1 MSSKMRAALFYG
13 KPEDMRVESIDTPPV
28 EDGDILLKIR
38 ASGIC
43 GSDARSYFK
52 GIEERYK
59 IPIIFGHE
67 FSAEVFTVGKG
78 VRGYSA
84 GERVVVAPI
93 YGCGQCEFCVSGKE
107 NLCDDVVVFGC
118 TFDGANAEYMRIPAR
133 GVERGVLVKLDERVS
148 DLAATMIEPLSCC
161 LHGQR
166 QLHPQPGDSVLIFGS
181 GPIGL
186 SHMLLAKKQGAGS
199 VGIIDMVEGRLR
211 EARSFGADIT
221 INAEEDA
228 WKESVFKAFGKKG
241 VDIAITAAPSVAAIE
256 NAYSIVKKG
265 GKLLIFG
272 GLPHGSTWNMDPNV
286 VHYSEITIFG
296 SIDATIDDFRR
307 AAAMAPSLDLKRFV
321 THRLPLN
328 EANEGMQVMK
338 RREGLKVVLDF
349 SDTR

>member
-1 MSSKMRAALFYG
+1 MGENMKAALFYG
-13 KPEDMRVESIDTPPV
+13 KPEDMRIESVDIPRL
-28 EDGDILLKIR
+28 EKGDILLRVR

-67 FSAEVFTVGKG
+67 LTAEVHEVGSE
-78 VRGYSA
+78 VRGYSP

-118 TFDGANAEYMRIPAR
+118 TFDGANAEYMRIPAK
-133 GVERGVLVKLDERVS
+133 GVERGVLVKIEQSVS
-148 DLAATMIEPLSCC
+148 DDGGTMIEPLSCC

-166 QLHPQPGDSVLIFGS
+166 QLGMQPGDSVAIFGS

-186 SHMLLAKKQGAGS
+186 SHLLVSKTLGAGKI
-199 VGIIDMVEGRLR
+199 GIIDLVDSRLR
-211 EARSFGADIT
+211 EVESFGADIT
-221 INAEEDA
+221 VNAEKGDWE
-228 WKESVFKAFGKKG
+228 KRVFDFFGASG
-241 VDIAITAAPSVAAIE
+241 VDVVITAAPSVAAIE
-256 NAYSIVKKG
+256 NGYRIVKKG

-272 GLPHGSTWNMDPNV
+272 GLPHGSVWNMDPNV
-286 VHYSEITIFG
+286 VHYREVTVFG
-296 SIDATIDDFRR
+296 SIDSTIDDFRR
-307 AAAMAPSLDLKRFV
+307 AAAMAPSLDLHRFV
-321 THRLPLN
+321 THRFPLG

-338 RREGLKVVLDF
+338 RREGLKVVLDP
-349 SDTR
+349 TA

>member
-1 MSSKMRAALFYG
+1 M
-13 KPEDMRVESIDTPPV
+13 

-67 FSAEVFTVGKG
+67 LTAEVYELGGK
-78 VRGYSA
+78 VRGYSP

-107 NLCDDVVVFGC
+107 HLCDSVVVFGC

-133 GVERGVLVKLDERVS
+133 GVERGVLVKIDDRVS
-148 DLAATMIEPLSCC
+148 DYAGTMIEPLSCC

-166 QLHPQPGDSVLIFGS
+166 QLEMQPGDSVVIFGS

-186 SHMLLAKKQGAGS
+186 SHLLVSKTLGAGR
-199 VGIIDMVEGRLR
+199 VGIVDLVPSRLK
-211 EARSFGADIT
+211 EAESFGADIT
-221 INAEEDA
+221 INAEKPDWEGGVLDY
-228 WKESVFKAFGKKG
+228 FGQNG
-241 VDIAITAAPSVAAIE
+241 VDVVITAAPSVGAIE
-256 NAYSIVKKG
+256 NGYRIVKKG
-265 GKLLIFG
+265 GKLLVFG

-286 VHYSEITIFG
+286 VHYREVAIFG

-307 AAAMAPSLDLKRFV
+307 AAAMAPSLDLERFV
-321 THRLPLN
+321 THKFLLH
-328 EANEGMQVMK
+328 EANQGMQVMK
-338 RREGLKVVLDF
+338 NREGLKVVLDM
-349 SDTR
+349 TA

>member
-1 MSSKMRAALFYG
+1 MTEKMEAALFYG
-13 KPEDMRVESIDTPPV
+13 KPEDMRIESVDVPPI
-28 EDGDILLKIR
+28 ETGDILLKIR

-67 FSAEVFTVGKG
+67 FTAEVHRVGEG
-78 VRGYSA
+78 VRGYNS

-118 TFDGANAEYMRIPAR
+118 TYDGANAEYMRIPAK
-133 GVERGVLVKLDERVS
+133 GVERGVLVKLDDEVS
-148 DLAATMIEPLSCC
+148 DYAGTMIEPVSCC

-166 QLHPQPGDSVLIFGS
+166 QMDMQPGDSVLIFGS

-186 SHMLLAKKQGAGS
+186 SHMLLVKKLGAGK

-211 EARSFGADIT
+211 EAEAFGADVT
-221 INAEEDA
+221 FNAEKDTWE
-228 WKESVFKAFGKKG
+228 KAVLSTFGASG
-241 VDIAITAAPSVAAIE
+241 VDIVITAAPSVAAIE
-256 NAYSIVKKG
+256 NAYRVVKKG

-272 GLPHGSTWNMDPNV
+272 GLPHGSIWNMDPNV
-286 VHYSEITIFG
+286 VHYREVTIYG

-307 AAAMAPSLDLKRFV
+307 AASMAPSLDLDRFV
-321 THRLPLN
+321 THKLPLKD
-328 EANEGMQVMK
+328 ANGGMQVMK
-338 RREGLKVVLDF
+338 NREGLKVVLDMT
-349 SDTR
+349 S